1 MSRHASRHALS
12 RRARRPSRGTSRPLA
27 VLLSSSLLLTACTS
41 PDGTGAD
48 PSEADAAGYPRTV
61 QNCGREVTVEAPPER
76 AVSLDQGSTEIL
88 LSLGLEDRLAGSAT
102 WTDPVMEGLE
112 EAAGEVPRLAENQPS
127 FERVLDTEPD
137 FVSASFVSTLGQ
149 GGVATRDQ
157 FEELGVPAYV
167 SPSDCAWGKD
177 NDSGGDGSRSEALT
191 LDAVYEEIDDL
202 AHLFDAEDRGEE
214 LVAELQ
220 DRVDTATGDL
230 DASDVSLM
238 YWFANSESPF
248 LAGCCGAPGAITEE
262 TGAQN
267 AFDDTDDEWPQI
279 NWETVAD
286 RDPDAIVLGD
296 LTRDSQTAE
305 SAEDKI
311 AFLEDHPATSRL
323 TAVREERYVLL
334 SGQAMNPSI
343 RTVEGVEQVADGLRD
358 LGLAE

>member
-1 MSRHASRHALS
+1 MSRPVSHHAF
-12 RRARRPSRGTSRPLA
+12 RPLA
-27 VLLSSSLLLTACTS
+27 ALLTSGLLLTACTS
-41 PDGTGAD
+41 PDGPGTG
-48 PSEADAAGYPRTV
+48 PSEADTAGYPRTIE
-61 QNCGREVTVEAPPER
+61 NCGHEVTVEAPPER

-177 NDSGGDGSRSEALT
+177 NDSGGDGSRSEALS
-191 LDAVYEEIDDL
+191 LDAVYEEIEDL
-202 AHLFDAEDRGEE
+202 AHLFDAEDRGDE

-220 DRVDTATGDL
+220 DRVDTATEDL
-230 DASDVSLM
+230 DASNTSLM
-238 YWFANSESPF
+238 YWFANSESPY

-262 TGAQN
+262 TGTQN
-267 AFDDTDDEWPQI
+267 TFDDTDDEWPQI

-311 AFLEDHPATSRL
+311 AFLEDHPATSNL

-343 RTVEGVEQVADGLRD
+343 RTVEGVEQVAEGLRE

>member
-1 MSRHASRHALS
+1 MSRSVSSTWAAL
-12 RRARRPSRGTSRPLA
+12 LA
-27 VLLSSSLLLTACTS
+27 SSLLLTACTS
-41 PDGTGAD
+41 PEGSGDDTA
-48 PSEADAAGYPRTV
+48 EADAAGYPRTV
-61 QNCGREVTVEAPPER
+61 DNCGDEVTVDAPPEQ

-88 LSLGLEDRLAGSAT
+88 LSLGLEDRIAGTAT
-102 WTDPVMEGLE
+102 WTDPIMEGLE
-112 EAAGEVPRLAENQPS
+112 EAGEDVPRLAENQPS
-127 FERVLDTEPD
+127 FESVLDTEPD
-137 FVSASFVSTLGQ
+137 FASASFVSTLGQ

-157 FEELGVPAYV
+157 FEDLGVPAYV

-202 AHLFDAEDRGEE
+202 AHLFDVEDRGDE
-214 LVAELQ
+214 LVGELQ
-220 DRVDTATGDL
+220 GRVDTATADL

-262 TGAQN
+262 TGTGN
-267 AFDDTDDEWPQI
+267 AFDDTEDEWPQI

-286 RDPDAIVLGD
+286 RDPDAIVVGD

-305 SAEDKI
+305 SAEEKI
-311 AFLEDHPATSRL
+311 AFLEDNPATSNL
-323 TAVREERYVLL
+323 TAVQEERYILL